1 MEYRS
6 IFIDLDDTL
15 WAFTENARDT
25 FEDMYHQYRFERY
38 FQSFDHFMELYVP
51 KNLELWDLY
60 GRHEISKDELNARR
74 FSYPLL
80 QVGVDDPALVKA
92 YSDGFFAAIPYKRKL
107 MPHAMEALEYLSGKY
122 RLYILSNGFRELQEQ
137 KMRSAGILR
146 YFRKIVLSEDIGVHK
161 PFSAIFNFAMSATQS
176 EFRTSLMIGDNWKND
191 VAGARDVGMGQGYYC
206 PDAEPS
212 VLDFQPTF
220 LLRDWKEIKKVL

>member
-25 FEDMYHQYRFERY
+25 FEEMYHQYRFERY

-137 KMRSAGILR
+137 KMRSAGILH
-146 YFRKIVLSEDIGVHK
+146 YFRKIVLSEDIGAHK
-161 PFSAIFNFAMSATQS
+161 PFPAIFNFAMSATQS

-191 VAGARDVGMGQGYYC
+191 IVGAREVITVRMLNRLYLNFSL
-206 PDAEPS
+206 PS
-212 VLDFQPTF
+212 C
-220 LLRDWKEIKKVL
+220 

>member
-1 MEYRS
+1 M
-6 IFIDLDDTL
+6 
-15 WAFTENARDT
+15 
-25 FEDMYHQYRFERY
+25 
-38 FQSFDHFMELYVP
+38 
-51 KNLELWDLY
+51 Y
-60 GRHEISKDELNARR
+60 GRHEISKDELNACR

-146 YFRKIVLSEDIGVHK
+146 YFRKIVLSEDIGAHK
-161 PFSAIFNFAMSATQS
+161 PFPAIFNFAMSATQS

>member
-1 MEYRS
+1 MKYKS

-38 FQSFDHFMELYVP
+38 FQSFDHFMKLYTP
-51 KNLELWDLY
+51 KNLELWELY

-137 KMRSAGILR
+137 KMRSAGILH
-146 YFRKIVLSEDIGVHK
+146 YFRKIVLSEDIGAHK
-161 PFSAIFNFAMSATQS
+161 PFPAIFNFAMSATQS
-176 EFRTSLMIGDNWKND
+176 EFRISLMIGDNWKND

>member
-1 MEYRS
+1 MKYKS

-38 FQSFDHFMELYVP
+38 FQSFDHFMKLYTP

-137 KMRSAGILR
+137 KMRSAGILH
-146 YFRKIVLSEDIGVHK
+146 YFRKIVLSEDIGAHK
-161 PFSAIFNFAMSATQS
+161 PFPAIFNFAMSATQS

>member
-1 MEYRS
+1 MKYKS

-137 KMRSAGILR
+137 KMRSAGILH

-161 PFSAIFNFAMSATQS
+161 PFPAIFNFAMSATQS

-206 PDAEPS
+206 PDAESS

>member
-25 FEDMYHQYRFERY
+25 FEEMYHQYRFERY

-122 RLYILSNGFRELQEQ
+122 RLYILSNGFQELQEQ
-137 KMRSAGILR
+137 KMRSAGILH
-146 YFRKIVLSEDIGVHK
+146 YFRKIVLSEDIGAHK
-161 PFSAIFNFAMSATQS
+161 PFPAIFNFAMSATQS

>member
-25 FEDMYHQYRFERY
+25 FEEMYHQYRFERY

-137 KMRSAGILR
+137 KMRSAGILH
-146 YFRKIVLSEDIGVHK
+146 YFRKIVLSEDIGAHK
-161 PFSAIFNFAMSATQS
+161 PFPAIFNFAMSATQS

-206 PDAEPS
+206 PDAESS

>member
-25 FEDMYHQYRFERY
+25 FEEMYHQYRFERY

-191 VAGARDVGMGQGYYC
+191 IVGAREVGMGQGYYC

-212 VLDFQPTF
+212 VLEFQPTF
-220 LLRDWKEIKKVL
+220 LLRDWEEIEKVL

>member
-1 MEYRS
+1 MKYKS

-38 FQSFDHFMELYVP
+38 FQSFDHFMKLYTP
-51 KNLELWDLY
+51 KNLELWELY

-92 YSDGFFAAIPYKRKL
+92 YSDGFFAEIPYKQKL

-137 KMRSAGILR
+137 KMRSAGILH
-146 YFRKIVLSEDIGVHK
+146 YFRKIVLSEDIGAHK
-161 PFSAIFNFAMSATQS
+161 PFPAIFNFAMSATQS

-212 VLDFQPTF
+212 VLEFQPTF
-220 LLRDWKEIKKVL
+220 LLRDWEEIEKVL

>member
-25 FEDMYHQYRFERY
+25 FEEMYHQYRFERY

-137 KMRSAGILR
+137 KMRSAGILH
-146 YFRKIVLSEDIGVHK
+146 YFRKIVLSEDIGAHK
-161 PFSAIFNFAMSATQS
+161 PFPAIFNFAMSATQS

-220 LLRDWKEIKKVL
+220 LLRDWKEIGEVL

>member
-1 MEYRS
+1 MKYKS

-137 KMRSAGILR
+137 KMRSAGILH
-146 YFRKIVLSEDIGVHK
+146 YFRKIVLSEDIGAHK
-161 PFSAIFNFAMSATQS
+161 PFPAIFNFAMSATQS

-191 VAGARDVGMGQGYYC
+191 IVGAREVGMGQGYYC

-212 VLDFQPTF
+212 VLEFQPTF
-220 LLRDWKEIKKVL
+220 LLRDWEEIEKVL

>member
-1 MEYRS
+1 MKYKS

-38 FQSFDHFMELYVP
+38 FQSFDHFMKLYTP

-161 PFSAIFNFAMSATQS
+161 PFPAIFNFAMSATQS

-191 VAGARDVGMGQGYYC
+191 IVGAREVGMGQGYYC

-212 VLDFQPTF
+212 VLEFQPTF
-220 LLRDWKEIKKVL
+220 LLRDWEEIEKVL

>member
-25 FEDMYHQYRFERY
+25 FEEMYHQYRFERY

-137 KMRSAGILR
+137 KMRSAGILH
-146 YFRKIVLSEDIGVHK
+146 YFRKIVLSEDIGAHK
-161 PFSAIFNFAMSATQS
+161 PFPAIFNFAMSATQS

-191 VAGARDVGMGQGYYC
+191 VAGARDVGMAQGYYC

-220 LLRDWKEIKKVL
+220 LLRDWKEIGEVL

>member
-1 MEYRS
+1 MKYKS

-25 FEDMYHQYRFERY
+25 FEEMYHQYRFERY

-146 YFRKIVLSEDIGVHK
+146 YFRKIVLSEDIGAHK
-161 PFSAIFNFAMSATQS
+161 PFPAIFNFAMSATQS

>member
-1 MEYRS
+1 MKYKS

-38 FQSFDHFMELYVP
+38 FQSFDHFMKLYTP

-137 KMRSAGILR
+137 KMRSAGILH
-146 YFRKIVLSEDIGVHK
+146 YFRKIVLSEDIGAHK
-161 PFSAIFNFAMSATQS
+161 PFPAIFNFAMSATQS

-212 VLDFQPTF
+212 VLEFQPTF
-220 LLRDWKEIKKVL
+220 LLRDWEEIEKVL

>member
-1 MEYRS
+1 MKYKS

-25 FEDMYHQYRFERY
+25 FEEMYHQYRFERY

-51 KNLELWDLY
+51 INLELWDLY

-137 KMRSAGILR
+137 KMRSAGILH
-146 YFRKIVLSEDIGVHK
+146 YFRKIVLSEDIGAHK
-161 PFSAIFNFAMSATQS
+161 PFPAIFNFAMSATQS

>member
-1 MEYRS
+1 MKYKS

-25 FEDMYHQYRFERY
+25 FEEMYHQYRFERY

-137 KMRSAGILR
+137 KMRSAGILH
-146 YFRKIVLSEDIGVHK
+146 YFRKIVLSEDIGAHK
-161 PFSAIFNFAMSATQS
+161 PFPAIFNFAMSATQS

-212 VLDFQPTF
+212 VLEFQPTF

>member
-1 MEYRS
+1 MKYKS

-25 FEDMYHQYRFERY
+25 FEDMYHQYRFEHY

-161 PFSAIFNFAMSATQS
+161 PFPAIFNFAMSATQS

>member
-1 MEYRS
+1 MKYKS

-38 FQSFDHFMELYVP
+38 FQSFDHFMKLYTP

-137 KMRSAGILR
+137 KMRSAGILH
-146 YFRKIVLSEDIGVHK
+146 YFRKIVLSEDIGAHK
-161 PFSAIFNFAMSATQS
+161 PFPAIFNFAMSATQS
-176 EFRTSLMIGDNWKND
+176 EFRTSLMIGDNWNND
-191 VAGARDVGMGQGYYC
+191 VAGARDVGMGQG
-206 PDAEPS
+206 
-212 VLDFQPTF
+212 
-220 LLRDWKEIKKVL
+220 

>member
-25 FEDMYHQYRFERY
+25 FEEMYHQYRFERY

-137 KMRSAGILR
+137 KMRSAGILH
-146 YFRKIVLSEDIGVHK
+146 YFRKIVLSEDIGAHK
-161 PFSAIFNFAMSATQS
+161 PFPAIFNFAMSATQS

-191 VAGARDVGMGQGYYC
+191 VAGAREVGMGQGYYC

-212 VLDFQPTF
+212 VLEFQPTF

>member
-1 MEYRS
+1 
-6 IFIDLDDTL
+6 
-15 WAFTENARDT
+15 
-25 FEDMYHQYRFERY
+25 
-38 FQSFDHFMELYVP
+38 MELYVP

-161 PFSAIFNFAMSATQS
+161 PFPAIFNFAMSATQS

-191 VAGARDVGMGQGYYC
+191 IVGAREVGMGQGYYC

-212 VLDFQPTF
+212 VLEFQPTF
-220 LLRDWKEIKKVL
+220 LLRDWEEIEKVL

>member
-25 FEDMYHQYRFERY
+25 FEEMYHQYRFERY

-107 MPHAMEALEYLSGKY
+107 MPHAIEALEYLSGKY

-137 KMRSAGILR
+137 KMRSAGILH
-146 YFRKIVLSEDIGVHK
+146 YFRKIVLSEDIGAHK
-161 PFSAIFNFAMSATQS
+161 PFPAIFNFAMSATQS

-220 LLRDWKEIKKVL
+220 LLRDWEEIEKVL

>member
-25 FEDMYHQYRFERY
+25 FEEMYHQYRFERY

-74 FSYPLL
+74 FLYPLL

-137 KMRSAGILR
+137 KMRSAGILH
-146 YFRKIVLSEDIGVHK
+146 YFRKIVLSEDIGAHK
-161 PFSAIFNFAMSATQS
+161 PFPAIFNFAMSATQS

>member
-38 FQSFDHFMELYVP
+38 FQSFDHFMKLYTP

-137 KMRSAGILR
+137 KMRSAGILH
-146 YFRKIVLSEDIGVHK
+146 YFRKIVLSEDIGAHK
-161 PFSAIFNFAMSATQS
+161 PFPAIFNFAMSATQS

>member
-38 FQSFDHFMELYVP
+38 FQSFDHFMKFYTP
-51 KNLELWDLY
+51 KNLELWELY

-74 FSYPLL
+74 FAYPLL
-80 QVGVDDPALVKA
+80 QVGVDDPLLVKT
-92 YSDGFFAAIPYKRKL
+92 YSDNFFAEIPYKQKL

-137 KMRSAGILR
+137 KMRSAGILH
-146 YFRKIVLSEDIGVHK
+146 YFRKIVLSEDIGAHK
-161 PFSAIFNFAMSATQS
+161 PFPAIFNFAMSATQS

>member
-25 FEDMYHQYRFERY
+25 FEEMYHQYRFERY

-137 KMRSAGILR
+137 KMRSAGILH
-146 YFRKIVLSEDIGVHK
+146 YFRKIVLSEDIGAHK
-161 PFSAIFNFAMSATQS
+161 PFPAIFNFAMSATQS

-206 PDAEPS
+206 QDAEPS

>member
-1 MEYRS
+1 MKYKS

-137 KMRSAGILR
+137 KMRSAGILH
-146 YFRKIVLSEDIGVHK
+146 YFRKIVLSEDIGAHK
-161 PFSAIFNFAMSATQS
+161 PFPAIFNFAMSATQS

-191 VAGARDVGMGQGYYC
+191 IVGAREVGMGQGYYC

-220 LLRDWKEIKKVL
+220 LLRDWEEIEKVL

>member
-25 FEDMYHQYRFERY
+25 FEEMYHQYRFERY
-38 FQSFDHFMELYVP
+38 FQSFDHFMKLYTP

-161 PFSAIFNFAMSATQS
+161 PFPAIFNFAMSATQS

-191 VAGARDVGMGQGYYC
+191 IVGAREVGMGQGYYC

>member
-25 FEDMYHQYRFERY
+25 FEEMYHQYRFERY

-80 QVGVDDPALVKA
+80 QVGVDNPALVKA

-146 YFRKIVLSEDIGVHK
+146 YFRKIVLSEDIGAHK
-161 PFSAIFNFAMSATQS
+161 PFPAIFNFAMSATQS

-220 LLRDWKEIKKVL
+220 LLRDWEEIEKVL

>member
-15 WAFTENARDT
+15 WAFTENTRDT
-25 FEDMYHQYRFERY
+25 FEEMYHQYRFERY

-92 YSDGFFAAIPYKRKL
+92 YSDGFFATIPYKRKL

-220 LLRDWKEIKKVL
+220 LLRDWKEIGEVL

>member
-25 FEDMYHQYRFERY
+25 FEEMYHQYRFERY
-38 FQSFDHFMELYVP
+38 FQSFDHFMKLYTP

-137 KMRSAGILR
+137 KMRSAGILH
-146 YFRKIVLSEDIGVHK
+146 YFRKIVLSEDIGAHK
-161 PFSAIFNFAMSATQS
+161 PFPAIFNFAMSATQS

-220 LLRDWKEIKKVL
+220 LLRDWEEIEKVL

>member
-25 FEDMYHQYRFERY
+25 FEEMYHQYRFERY
-38 FQSFDHFMELYVP
+38 FQSFDHFMKLYTP
-51 KNLELWDLY
+51 KNLELWELY

-146 YFRKIVLSEDIGVHK
+146 YFRKIVLSEDIGAHK
-161 PFSAIFNFAMSATQS
+161 PFPAIFNFAMSATQS

>member
-1 MEYRS
+1 MKYKS

-38 FQSFDHFMELYVP
+38 FQSFDHFMKLYTP

-137 KMRSAGILR
+137 KMRSAGILH
-146 YFRKIVLSEDIGVHK
+146 YFRKIVLSEDIGAHK
-161 PFSAIFNFAMSATQS
+161 PFPAIFNFAMSATQS

-191 VAGARDVGMGQGYYC
+191 IVGAREVGMGQGYYC

-212 VLDFQPTF
+212 VLEFQPTF
-220 LLRDWKEIKKVL
+220 LLRDWEEIEKVL

>member
-1 MEYRS
+1 MEYKS

-137 KMRSAGILR
+137 KMRSAGILH
-146 YFRKIVLSEDIGVHK
+146 YFRKIVLSEDIGAHK
-161 PFSAIFNFAMSATQS
+161 PFPAIFNFAMSATQS

-220 LLRDWKEIKKVL
+220 LLRDWKEIGEVL

>member
-137 KMRSAGILR
+137 KMRSAGILH
-146 YFRKIVLSEDIGVHK
+146 YFRKIVLSEDIGAHK
-161 PFSAIFNFAMSATQS
+161 PFPAIFNFAMSATQS

-212 VLDFQPTF
+212 VLDFQ
-220 LLRDWKEIKKVL
+220 

>member
-1 MEYRS
+1 MKYKS

-25 FEDMYHQYRFERY
+25 FEEMYHQYRFERY

-80 QVGVDDPALVKA
+80 QVGVDDPLLVKT
-92 YSDGFFAAIPYKRKL
+92 YSDNFFAEIPYKRKL

-137 KMRSAGILR
+137 KMRSAGILH
-146 YFRKIVLSEDIGVHK
+146 YFRKIVLSEDIGAHK
-161 PFSAIFNFAMSATQS
+161 PFPAIFNFAMSATQS

>member
-1 MEYRS
+1 MKYKS

-38 FQSFDHFMELYVP
+38 FQSFDHFMKLYTP
-51 KNLELWDLY
+51 KNLELWELY

-161 PFSAIFNFAMSATQS
+161 PFPAIFNFAMSATQS

-191 VAGARDVGMGQGYYC
+191 IVGAREVGMGQGYYC

-212 VLDFQPTF
+212 VLEFQPTF
-220 LLRDWKEIKKVL
+220 LLRDWEEIEKVL